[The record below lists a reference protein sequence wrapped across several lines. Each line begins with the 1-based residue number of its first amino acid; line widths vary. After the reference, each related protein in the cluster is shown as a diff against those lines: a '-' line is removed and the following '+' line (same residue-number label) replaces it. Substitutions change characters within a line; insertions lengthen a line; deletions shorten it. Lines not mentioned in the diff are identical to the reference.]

1 MRGGDSVKATC
12 KKCVSI
18 DSVFQSCIDDLV
30 RAWDNIGYHM
40 DAEDIYCPACGNSL
54 MEVKA

>member
-1 MRGGDSVKATC
+1 VKATC
-12 KKCVSI
+12 KECVSI

-30 RAWDNIGYHM
+30 RAWDNIGYTM

-54 MEVKA
+54 TGVKE